1 MKFTPYCLSC
11 QIKMQRLLGQGIFF
25 KCVYCDKLSSALEN
39 IEINPQNFQLNL
51 NSLIKPLSKNN
62 SYLKTPIKPFEPN
75 SQLSS
80 IKFNKIINLA
90 NPKNEEERKDNTTV
104 NNKNVIANFIDEF
117 KKVELEIN
125 SKNNGISQ
133 IGQIIN
139 FPESN
144 NNKMNINSIS
154 LNKNDNNNEF
164 SNFSNRTLTNSSSVN
179 NLNKINDF
187 SLLRSRKK
195 FIKGFGKA
203 TFLGK
208 KRDDSN
214 TNNEFR
220 GRNES
225 NEKIDSTSMSRDVF
239 GTTKPK
245 RLMTKNIVKFGKNN
259 NEINNSNNDTIG
271 LCSTSNNSRRQI
283 IGLKSSIMNRNPGIS
298 FMNSGY
304 LNQGFNNNSINGTAT
319 PHRLYANNS
328 EEIYF

>member
-1 MKFTPYCLSC
+1 
-11 QIKMQRLLGQGIFF
+11 
-25 KCVYCDKLSSALEN
+25 
-39 IEINPQNFQLNL
+39 
-51 NSLIKPLSKNN
+51 
-62 SYLKTPIKPFEPN
+62 
-75 SQLSS
+75 
-80 IKFNKIINLA
+80 
-90 NPKNEEERKDNTTV
+90 
-104 NNKNVIANFIDEF
+104 
-117 KKVELEIN
+117 
-125 SKNNGISQ
+125 
-133 IGQIIN
+133 
-139 FPESN
+139 
-144 NNKMNINSIS
+144 MNINSIS

-259 NEINNSNNDTIG
+259 NEINNSNKGTIG